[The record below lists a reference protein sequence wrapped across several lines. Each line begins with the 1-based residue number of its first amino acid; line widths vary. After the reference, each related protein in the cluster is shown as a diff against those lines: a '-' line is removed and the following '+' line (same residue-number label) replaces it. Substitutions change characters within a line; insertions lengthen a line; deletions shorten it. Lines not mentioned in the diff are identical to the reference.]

1 MEVIYKLCFTT
12 VAEDDIL
19 KWKKSGQ
26 KSKLTRISK
35 LLSELEIHPCTGT
48 GKPEQLRF
56 DLTGKYSRR
65 IDDKN
70 RLVYQ
75 IDTENFIVTI
85 LSLYGHY

>member
-35 LLSELEIHPCTGT
+35 LLSELEIHPCTET

>member
-48 GKPEQLRF
+48 GKPF
-56 DLTGKYSRR
+56 
-65 IDDKN
+65 
-70 RLVYQ
+70 
-75 IDTENFIVTI
+75 
-85 LSLYGHY
+85 

>member
-48 GKPEQLRF
+48 DKPEQLRF